1 MAGFYNEHGEEITG
15 GGLYTPQG
23 VTQFTVG
30 GLPAGTDL
38 GTTPVDPFAPGG
50 ILDQILYA
58 YRAPTITLATSPSA
72 ALRELGDS
80 IASIILNA
88 TTVKHSDP
96 IVTVTFFRNASLIH
110 TDTTPNPGG
119 GLETYTDTTPVTT
132 QTAYQAKVDDGTSI
146 VASNIVTFNFV
157 SAYYY
162 GVADPGLDPSVDGG
176 GLTKLVIND
185 TPTLSALF
193 SPVSQVFYFLYPDS
207 YPVLTSI
214 KDTNGFETI
223 SDWTLTT
230 GVSITNSFGNVDT
243 YNVYEYNNI
252 TTQTNFTNTFIQ

>member
-1 MAGFYNEHGEEITG
+1 MPFYNEYGEEMSG

-23 VTQFTVG
+23 PTQFTVG

-58 YRAPTITLATSPSA
+58 YRAPTITLATSPGAS
-72 ALRELGDS
+72 LREFGDS
-80 IASIILNA
+80 ISSVDLNA
-88 TTVKHSDP
+88 TTTKHSDP
-96 IVTVTFFRNASLIH
+96 ILTVTFFRDTALID
-110 TDTTPNPGG
+110 TDSSPNPGG
-119 GLETYTDTTPVTT
+119 GLETYTDTVLVTT

-162 GVADPGLDPSVDGG
+162 GVASPGLDVSSDGG
-176 GLTKLVIND
+176 GLTKLVIVD
-185 TPTLSALF
+185 TPTVSALF
-193 SPVSQVFYFLYPDS
+193 SPVSQVFYFIYPDS
-207 YPVLTSI
+207 YPALTSI

-223 SDWTLTT
+223 SDWTVTS
-230 GVSITNSFGNVDT
+230 GVSVTNSFGNVDT
-243 YNVYEYNNI
+243 YYVYEYNNV